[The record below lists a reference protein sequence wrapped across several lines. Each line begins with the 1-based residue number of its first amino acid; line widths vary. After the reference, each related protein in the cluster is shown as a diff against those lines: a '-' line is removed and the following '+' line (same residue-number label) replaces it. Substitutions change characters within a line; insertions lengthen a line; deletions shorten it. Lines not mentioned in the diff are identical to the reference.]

1 MKTLYF
7 LMFMDVIWLL
17 AYRHND
23 EDTVPGNS
31 PFSAASV
38 IIKALKRSGSMD
50 NKYTLTELNAGR
62 D

>member
-1 MKTLYF
+1 
-7 LMFMDVIWLL
+7 MFMYVIRLL

-38 IIKALKRSGSMD
+38 IIKALKRSGVMD
-50 NKYTLTELNAGR
+50 NKHTLTELNADR

>member
-7 LMFMDVIWLL
+7 LMFMDVIRLL

-38 IIKALKRSGSMD
+38 IIKALKRSGAMD
-50 NKYTLTELNAGR
+50 NKHTLTELNAGR

>member
-1 MKTLYF
+1 
-7 LMFMDVIWLL
+7 MFMDVIRLL

-38 IIKALKRSGSMD
+38 IIKELKRSGAMD
-50 NKYTLTELNAGR
+50 NKDTLIELNAGR

>member
-1 MKTLYF
+1 
-7 LMFMDVIWLL
+7 MFMDVIRFLV
-17 AYRHND
+17 YRHND

-38 IIKALKRSGSMD
+38 IIKALKRSGVMD
-50 NKYTLTELNAGR
+50 NKHTLTEPNVGR